1 MVASTKVAT
10 RWRLRLQVAVGIW
23 ASVRRSFF
31 SLGVSWVRAGPRLT
45 PRCGRRGHARSLA
58 CADERAC
65 VVRCLSAVCGWPV
78 ASPYLVSSRYG
89 FHSSLTCASA
99 SCATW
104 RPRLPALARDYAG
117 VPVVG
122 NEGDDAR
129 ASSPRRVQVS
139 RIVRWRKVI
148 HVRVK
153 SPTSSIERVRC
164 TLSIGD
170 GRFPFRGT
178 RQEGG
183 RDASIPFCISI
194 KTNV

>member
-1 MVASTKVAT
+1 MAT
-10 RWRLRLQVAVGIW
+10 TITSSRISERQ
-23 ASVRRSFF
+23 SVRRSFF

-45 PRCGRRGHARSLA
+45 PRCGRGGHARSLA

-65 VVRCLSAVCGWPV
+65 VVRCLSAICGWLV

-104 RPRLPALARDYAG
+104 RPRLPALARDYTG

-129 ASSPRRVQVS
+129 ASSPHRVQES
-139 RIVRWRKVI
+139 RIVRWSNVI

-170 GRFPFRGT
+170 GRFPFHGTGRGSGCECSVLY
-178 RQEGG
+178 QCQDECLIA
-183 RDASIPFCISI
+183 D
-194 KTNV
+194 